1 VKVLLLGGGIFL
13 GRHLIDVLLERG
25 HDVTTFTRGRRD
37 IHRGGDVARIVGD
50 RDGDLAALERGGWD
64 AIIDT
69 CGYVPRVV
77 RRSVDRLR
85 DAGRYAFIS
94 TVSVYDDGLPE
105 PHEDNDVKPFHGI
118 ETETVDGETYGPL
131 KAACE
136 AVVREGFD
144 GGALVVRPGLIV
156 GPHDSSD
163 RFTYWVER
171 GARGGTLLAPAPAD
185 AFVQFVDVR
194 DLAAFTVRALEDD
207 RSGTVNVT
215 GLPRKTTMGDVVGA
229 VTEVGAGG
237 AEVCWVDDAF
247 LLRNEVE
254 PWMGL
259 PLWLPAS
266 LGLEGFSN
274 TSVRRA
280 LGWGLTLRPLHETVA
295 DTLAWV
301 RQLPAERE
309 RKAGLNPQR
318 EAELVAAWRAA
329 T

>member
-1 VKVLLLGGGIFL
+1 MKVLLLGGGIFL
-13 GRHLIDVLLERG
+13 GRHLIDALLERG

-37 IHRGGDVARIVGD
+37 IHRPSDVARVVGD
-50 RDGDLAALERGGWD
+50 RDGGLDALERGGWD
-64 AIIDT
+64 AVIDT

-77 RRSVDRLR
+77 RRSVEHLR
-85 DAGRYAFIS
+85 DAGRYAFVS
-94 TVSVYDDGLPE
+94 TVSVYDDALPE
-105 PHEDNDVKPFHGI
+105 PHEDLDVKPLAV

-136 AVVREGFD
+136 AAVREGF
-144 GGALVVRPGLIV
+144 GGRALVVRPGLIV
-156 GPHDSSD
+156 GPYDPSD

-185 AFVQFVDVR
+185 AFVQFVDAR
-194 DLAAFTVRALEDD
+194 DLAEFTVRALEDE

-215 GLPRKTTMGDVVGA
+215 GLQRTTTMGDVVGA
-229 VTEVGAGG
+229 VTAVGAGG

-280 LGWGLTLRPLHETVA
+280 LGWGLTLRPLRETVA

-309 RKAGLNPQR
+309 RKAGLDPKR
-318 EAELVAAWRAA
+318 EAELIAAWRAA

>member
-13 GRHLIDVLLERG
+13 GRHLIDALLERG

-37 IHRGGDVARIVGD
+37 IHRPNDVARMVGD
-50 RDGDLAALERGGWD
+50 RDGDLDAVERVSWD
-64 AIIDT
+64 AVIDT

-77 RRSVDRLR
+77 RRSVEHLR

-94 TVSVYDDGLPE
+94 TVSVYDDALTE
-105 PHEDNDVKPFHGI
+105 PHEDHDVKPLVDVA
-118 ETETVDGETYGPL
+118 TETVDAETYGPL

-136 AVVREGFD
+136 AAVREGFD
-144 GGALVVRPGLIV
+144 GRALVVRPGLIV
-156 GPHDSSD
+156 GPYDPSD

-171 GARGGTLLAPAPAD
+171 GARGGTLLAPAPKD
-185 AFVQFVDVR
+185 AFVQFVDAR
-194 DLAAFTVRALEDD
+194 DLAAFTVRALEDE

-215 GLPRKTTMGDVVGA
+215 GQQRTTTMGDVVDA
-229 VTEVGAGG
+229 VTAVGDGG

-280 LGWGLTLRPLHETVA
+280 LDWGLTLRPLRETVA

-301 RQLPAERE
+301 RQLPVERE
-309 RKAGLNPQR
+309 RKAGLTAQR
-318 EAELVAAWRAA
+318 EAELIAAWRAA